1 MLDSAK
7 GKERLLE
14 EIRALRDRVAELDRA
29 RAVSLEIEENL
40 RVDQEEAHAF
50 GERLTSLVE
59 IGTALSHAETLED
72 LCRRA
77 VELAGRRLRFE
88 CVALR
93 LRTPDGDAL
102 GGAYRMDPRGQLVDE
117 HEATTGIPPQG
128 AESRILRG
136 REPFVLENNVAVCDE
151 GGRVACHC
159 SRATVAVLD
168 DATIIGL
175 LQTDN
180 RVTHRTLDLPEC
192 ELLRLFASLLGH
204 LYSRRRTELQNER
217 LIVQL
222 QDALAKIKTLRGLL
236 PICCVCKKIRNDGG
250 YWGQLEEYVE
260 QHSEAEFSHGICPD
274 CAHRLYP
281 DLYEKALRERADWD
295 AQVSD
300 GDAPPAQSTH
310 PQPIVPESVEG
321 A

>member
-1 MLDSAK
+1 MLDAAK

-29 RAVSLEIEENL
+29 RSVSLEIEENL
-40 RVDQEEAHAF
+40 RVDQEQAHAF

-59 IGTALSHAETLED
+59 IGAALARAETLEI
-72 LCRRA
+72 LCIRA

-93 LRTPDGDAL
+93 LRGPDSDEL
-102 GGAYRMDPRGQLVDE
+102 RGAYRMDFQGQLVDE
-117 HEATTGIPPQG
+117 HEAVSGIPPQG

-136 REPFVLENNVAVCDE
+136 REPFVLETNVAVQGE
-151 GGRVACHC
+151 GGRVTGHC

-168 DATIIGL
+168 GSTVIGL

-180 RVTHRTLDLPEC
+180 RVTHRAIDASEC

-204 LYSRRRTELQNER
+204 LYSRRRTELRNER
-217 LIVQL
+217 LIVEL

-236 PICCVCKKIRNDGG
+236 PVCCVCRKIRNDDG
-250 YWGQLEEYVE
+250 YWGQLEEYVQE
-260 QHSEAEFSHGICPD
+260 HSEAEFSHGICPD
-274 CAHRLYP
+274 CAHRIYP
-281 DLYEKALRERADWD
+281 DLYEKALRERD
-295 AQVSD
+295 ASD
-300 GDAPPAQSTH
+300 LQPPTAAAASAQSDH
-310 PQPIVPESVEG
+310 PQTVLPESVE
-321 A
+321 